1 MLLLAGA
8 AIAPTYAHRATRWS
22 TKPRPASTATEAFA
36 WLATAAAIGAALGSA
51 AAGAA
56 AQHAGPGATFALAAA
71 AGFGAWL
78 MATVR
83 ARSLVSTHGFTAA
96 HPAAA

>member
-8 AIAPTYAHRATRWS
+8 AIAPTYALLYAMVDES
-22 TKPRPASTATEAFA
+22 TPANTATEAFA

-56 AQHAGPGATFALAAA
+56 AQNAGPSAAFALAAA
-71 AGFGAWL
+71 AGVGAWL
-78 MATVR
+78 LATVR
-83 ARSLVSTHGFTAA
+83 ARSLVSTQPFTAA